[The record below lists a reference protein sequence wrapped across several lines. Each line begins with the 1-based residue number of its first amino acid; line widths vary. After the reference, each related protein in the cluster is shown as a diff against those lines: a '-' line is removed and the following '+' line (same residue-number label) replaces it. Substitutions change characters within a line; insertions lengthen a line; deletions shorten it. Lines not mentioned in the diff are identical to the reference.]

1 MPTVESGG
9 GERVSTRSMCV
20 VRNVQ
25 ASRTM
30 HK

>member
-9 GERVSTRSMCV
+9 GERVSTHSMCV

-25 ASRTM
+25 TLRTT